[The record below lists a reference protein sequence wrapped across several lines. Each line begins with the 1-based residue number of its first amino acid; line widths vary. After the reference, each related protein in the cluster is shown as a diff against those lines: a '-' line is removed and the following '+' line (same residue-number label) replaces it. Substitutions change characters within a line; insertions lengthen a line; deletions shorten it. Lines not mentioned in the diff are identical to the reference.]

1 MATFLDISGLSFFSS
16 IFTFLLI
23 FIVIYALLAW
33 GKVLGSN
40 SGIHAL
46 IAISLA
52 VLFMFSKDAIS
63 LVNYVVPWFTIM
75 FIFILLILMA
85 YALFNPEG
93 GGMLKMLLDSGG
105 HKTVVYWIISLAV
118 IIILLGLGNTYG
130 QKVGPY
136 LDENGNT
143 VNSIDYSLSGENGTN
158 IASGTSDN
166 LRGTGQVDSGN
177 FQTNLGATIFHPKM
191 LGIFFILLLG
201 TFTILLITKV
211 S

>member
-23 FIVIYALLAW
+23 FVAVYSLLTW

-40 SGIHAL
+40 SGLHSL
-46 IAISLA
+46 IAISIA

-63 LVNYVVPWFTIM
+63 LVNFMVPWFTII
-75 FIFILLILMA
+75 FIVILLILMA
-85 YALFNPEG
+85 YSMFNPG
-93 GGMLKMLLDSGG
+93 GSVLKMLVDSGT

-118 IIILLGLGNTYG
+118 LIILIGLGNSYG

-136 LDENGNT
+136 L
-143 VNSIDYSLSGENGTN
+143 NSGSSNVVDSSLSGQNGTN
-158 IASGTSDN
+158 IISGTADN
-166 LRGTGQVDSGN
+166 ARGTSGVATDN

-201 TFTILLITKV
+201 TFTILLITKA